1 MLIPFLL
8 GFKVT
13 LFKPLIDLNINC
25 LQLWFGQMEPICYI
39 CKRICVLKIF
49 TMVNSEKFS
58 KRLQKIFNYYDLSAA
73 AFADAINVGRSSIS
87 HILSGR
93 NKPSLDF
100 VLKIVQTYP
109 EVELYWLLN
118 GTGNFPGNLKVEDKP
133 AAATTPIPPRTEIN
147 PEIRQVPSEQN
158 PPIIAS
164 GGKSIQKI
172 VIFYK
177 DGTFEA
183 FEN

>member
-25 LQLWFGQMEPICYI
+25 LQLWFGQMKPICYI
-39 CKRICVLKIF
+39 CKRRCVLKIF

-118 GTGNFPGNLKVEDKP
+118 GKGDFPKSAAKTSISEKQIETSAPLITSKQIENEDSEETSITGKN
-133 AAATTPIPPRTEIN
+133 IPE
-147 PEIRQVPSEQN
+147 
-158 PPIIAS
+158 
-164 GGKSIQKI
+164 
-172 VIFYK
+172 
-177 DGTFEA
+177 
-183 FEN
+183 